1 MQIRKMEEYDAEK
14 VAKIEAENFSVPW
27 SKQSFLDSIPL
38 AHTLFFVAEEAGEIA
53 GYCGIYL
60 AQEEGEL
67 VTIAVTQQMRR
78 KGIARRLLD
87 EAVRI
92 LREREVQTLYLEVR
106 VSNEPAIRLYESM
119 GFTSEGI
126 RKGFYEKPR
135 EDARIMKLEME
146 KAVQMPTSFR

>member
-1 MQIRKMEEYDAEK
+1 MQIRKMEARDAAE

-27 SKQSFLDSIPL
+27 SEQSFLDSIL
-38 AHTLFFVAEEAGEIA
+38 LEHTLFLVAEETGKIA

-60 AQEEGEL
+60 TAEEGEL
-67 VTIAVTQQMRR
+67 VNIAVIQSMRR
-78 KGIARRLLD
+78 KGMARCLLE

-92 LREREVQTLYLEVR
+92 LLENGVEALYLEVR

-119 GFTSEGI
+119 GFSTEGI

-146 KAVQMPTSFR
+146 KAAQMARSFR